1 MSLNLAIGQAHVT
14 AVTGDSGRHRKR
26 PAVGQQVSQQVVPP
40 PPIPAPSWGPPPA
53 PPPVWGPPSSGAQAW
68 GPPPPPYGAQPW
80 GPPQP
85 YGFQPLRSPY
95 SVPQRSSVG
104 HRLTI
109 GALCI
114 VLVAVIGGIV
124 AAANSGS
131 PAPRSSANPLGV
143 ATYTQPHVP
152 SSAAPTGPAAVA
164 VTPSSP
170 LGPGSGEQ
178 VFSDDFQQASSGWL
192 VGDHAGA
199 TYSYGPDGYSI
210 SDQGESH
217 WFSLAPNL
225 VPTQQL
231 IMSLTAHE
239 STHAAAT
246 SGFGL
251 SCDTGGGADRI
262 GYEFLVNETGNWFLE
277 RRHGQLSAT
286 SSPVLVTRGASP
298 RPLGSGPLTI
308 SAACANLPGNF
319 TRLVFY
325 IDGAKVADMTDGTAA
340 PRTGWLGGFFSSG
353 DSSRSSTTTATLFT
367 ERAFAA
373 GVGEDPPTGPGPS
386 TPAEPS
392 TPPDPYGPPVSN
404 A

>member
-1 MSLNLAIGQAHVT
+1 M
-14 AVTGDSGRHRKR
+14 
-26 PAVGQQVSQQVVPP
+26 
-40 PPIPAPSWGPPPA
+40 
-53 PPPVWGPPSSGAQAW
+53 
-68 GPPPPPYGAQPW
+68 
-80 GPPQP
+80 
-85 YGFQPLRSPY
+85 
-95 SVPQRSSVG
+95 PQRSSVG

-109 GALCI
+109 GALCV

-143 ATYTQPHVP
+143 TTYTQPHVP
-152 SSAAPTGPAAVA
+152 SSAAPTSPAANA

-178 VFSDDFQQASSGWL
+178 VFSDDFQQASSGWV
-192 VGDHAGA
+192 VGDLGRRD
-199 TYSYGPDGYSI
+199 YSYGPDGYSI
-210 SDQGESH
+210 SVQGEAH
-217 WFSLAPNL
+217 WYSLAPNL

-239 STHAAAT
+239 SAAAAAT

-251 SCDTGGGADRI
+251 SCDTGGGSDRV
-262 GYEFLVNETGNWFLE
+262 GYEFVVNETGKWFLE
-277 RRHGQLSAT
+277 RRIGPVSTT
-286 SSPVLVTRGASP
+286 SSPVLITRGTSP

-325 IDGAKVADMTDGTAA
+325 IDGAKVADMTDGTPA
-340 PRTGWLGGFFSSG
+340 PRTGWLGGLLSSG
-353 DSSRSSTTTATLFT
+353 SASRSSTTTATQFT

-373 GVGEDPPTGPGPS
+373 GAGGDPPTGPGPS
-386 TPAEPS
+386 APPQSS